1 MGQIREIFKIFVMKQ
16 GEKEADE
23 VESDFNVNDAKS
35 MKSFLSRRESI
46 TQGPQVITVLDMARF
61 VKYFA
66 VTEDDEEYFEN
77 VIGTLADEAS
87 DEYYMKNGIL
97 FEELIQWL
105 KDAQFFIGCE
115 LTTKEPVSV
124 MAA

>member
-1 MGQIREIFKIFVMKQ
+1 
-16 GEKEADE
+16 
-23 VESDFNVNDAKS
+23 
-35 MKSFLSRRESI
+35 
-46 TQGPQVITVLDMARF
+46 MARF

-87 DEYYMKNGIL
+87 DEYYMKNGVL

-105 KDAQFFIGCE
+105 KDA
-115 LTTKEPVSV
+115 
-124 MAA
+124 